1 MKCIIP
7 NKVKFI
13 NDLNKVIPNYKTG
26 IKKIEYRVFRYDF
39 FKDEFG
45 GKTYYQEYLVITYD
59 GGALGVRSCNGD
71 SFAAIFEELAEMLD
85 GGYYD
90 EVKDLHDH
98 ENSEMWKEV
107 SLEELEEDYK
117 GRD

>member
-39 FKDEFG
+39 LKDKFD
-45 GKTYYQEYLVITYD
+45 GKAYYQEYLVITYD

-71 SFAAIFEELAEMLD
+71 SFAAIFEELAKMLD

-90 EVKDLHDH
+90 EVKDLHDY
-98 ENSEMWKEV
+98 ENNEMWKEV
-107 SLEELEEDYK
+107 SSEELEEDYK

>member
-1 MKCIIP
+1 MRCIIP

-13 NDLNKVIPNYKTG
+13 NDLNKVIPTYKTG
-26 IKKIEYRVFRYDF
+26 IEKIEYKVFKCDN
-39 FKDEFG
+39 FKEEFG
-45 GKTYYQEYLVITYD
+45 NQVYYQEYLVVTYD
-59 GGALGVRSCNGD
+59 GGAIGVRCCNGN
-71 SFAAIFEELAEMLD
+71 SFTAIFEELTKMLD

-90 EVKDLHDH
+90 EVQDLHDC
-98 ENSEMWKEV
+98 ENSEMWKEA

>member
-13 NDLNKVIPNYKTG
+13 NDLNKIIPNYKTS
-26 IKKIEYRVFRYDF
+26 IKKIEYKVFRCDN
-39 FKDEFG
+39 FKEEFG
-45 GKTYYQEYLVITYD
+45 NQIYYQEYLVVTYD
-59 GGALGVRSCNGD
+59 GGAISVRCCNGN
-71 SFAAIFEELAEMLD
+71 SFTAIFEELTKMLD

-90 EVKDLHDH
+90 EVQDLHH
-98 ENSEMWKEV
+98 CENSEMWREA

>member
-1 MKCIIP
+1 MCYNII
-7 NKVKFI
+7 VREI
-13 NDLNKVIPNYKTG
+13 NKVIPTYKSG
-26 IKKIEYRVFRYDF
+26 IKKIEYRVFRYNF
-39 FKDEFG
+39 PKDEFD
-45 GKTYYQEYLVITYD
+45 GKNYYQEYLVITYD
-59 GGALGVRSCNGD
+59 GGTLGVRSCNGD
-71 SFAAIFEELAEMLD
+71 SFAAIFEELAKMLD

-90 EVKDLHDH
+90 EVQDLHDC

>member
-1 MKCIIP
+1 MRCIIP

-26 IKKIEYRVFRYDF
+26 IKKIEYRVFKCDHY
-39 FKDEFG
+39 KDEFG
-45 GKTYYQEYLVITYD
+45 NQVYYQEYLVITYD
-59 GGALGVRSCNGD
+59 GSAIGVRCCNGN
-71 SFAAIFEELAEMLD
+71 SFTAIFEELAKMLD

-90 EVKDLHDH
+90 EVQDLHDC
-98 ENSEMWKEV
+98 ENSELWREA

>member
-13 NDLNKVIPNYKTG
+13 NDLNNVIPNYKTG

-39 FKDEFG
+39 LKDEFG
-45 GKTYYQEYLVITYD
+45 GNTYYQEYLVITYD

-71 SFAAIFEELAEMLD
+71 SFTAICEELTKM
-85 GGYYD
+85 
-90 EVKDLHDH
+90 
-98 ENSEMWKEV
+98 
-107 SLEELEEDYK
+107 
-117 GRD
+117 